1 MKALRVRQPEPYAR
15 LAPDGVLHA
24 EGRARVALRVP
35 GGISRDSLS
44 PVEQAR
50 LFGQV
55 GVWVAALGLGYAVAL
70 YVISRPTHPEETVAR
85 ITQAWRPPTPGLDAL
100 AVVGRRAWAETVGA
114 RHIPHLEFIIEVL
127 APAGAAIGALDR
139 AVGAV
144 VRFLAR
150 IGLGAQRLD
159 ATAFDALL
167 VREGLRRTTVTP
179 AGTTYAAP
187 ARDLDLDERHGAVRL
202 RDGTWAQ
209 SVQVLGPPSKTVPG
223 SLAPVVA
230 LGHPLRLCL
239 RVDAGDREKERKTQ
253 ETRAGALHGTAT
265 MAAGGNKAPGHA
277 LTGGRD
283 EAAALADRLREHT
296 SGIVRVGLY
305 ATTFAPDRT
314 ALEDRVA
321 NLRDALAV
329 GALARVGDGPGHQ
342 RPLWESTLPTGR
354 DEANVTFKWETET
367 VGHCWPFLVQS
378 PGMPAGMALGW
389 TAIGAELVLLDL
401 ASSTLRGRLIDIFGP
416 IRRGKT
422 VLIQL
427 LIEEL
432 LKRGG
437 SATVIDKARGF
448 EVLTALSGGTIVPL
462 GGPGSAALNMWEG
475 PRRTREEYIE
485 RVQFVTH
492 AHELLLANPA
502 SPLNDFHKGYLE
514 QGIHAVYTA
523 HGPATAGVDVHP
535 GCPHDDTCAPLE
547 REFVDWL
554 NRTADVVPP
563 EDREDRRILRGMA
576 WALKRYV
583 GDGTDANLIDRP
595 TRISLD
601 PRAVPLL
608 VFDLAGLD
616 EHSPVRT
623 YAIYAVTRIAE
634 RRAARAKR
642 YSVAEGGGT
651 DVHIVA
657 IDEGWA
663 FLDTD
668 AGRAFVNKLARTAGQ
683 LGLIPIFASQQV
695 SDLARSK
702 MAATFFNMAPLHF
715 LFGLEDTDE
724 EGGTSSKDWLGRRL
738 KLTEAEIDQIETLE
752 GEEGKTAR
760 LFMVRSARGRR
771 RAAHG
776 VVDVPLS
783 KHQLW
788 AYASDPDPR
797 QRRED
802 TVTAIAR
809 DPDAPTALE
818 VWAAVCALA
827 TDTPAADVRAILDA
841 ALSEEDAWAILSA
854 LGTGAAPNAM
864 TPGPYATVAGGGA
877 TWSAAR

>member
-1 MKALRVRQPEPYAR
+1 MRPIRRSQPYAR
-15 LAPDGVLHA
+15 VAPDGVLHA
-24 EGRARVALRVP
+24 EGRARIALRVP

-44 PVEQAR
+44 PLEQAR
-50 LFGQV
+50 LFGHV
-55 GVWVAALGLGYAVAL
+55 GVWAAALGLGYEVCV
-70 YVISRPTHPEETVAR
+70 YVISRPTRPEDVVAR
-85 ITQAWRPPTPGLDAL
+85 ITQAWRPPTPGLRAL
-100 AVVGRRAWAETVGA
+100 AGVGGRAWAATVGA
-114 RHIPHLEFIIEVL
+114 RHIPHLEAYVVIVAPEG
-127 APAGAAIGALDR
+127 APAVALERAATS
-139 AVGAV
+139 V

-159 ATAFDALL
+159 AAAFGTLL
-167 VREGLRRTTVTP
+167 VDEGLCRGETAP
-179 AGTTYAAP
+179 SGTTYAP
-187 ARDLDLDERHGAVRL
+187 PELDEHRSAVPL
-202 RDGTWAQ
+202 PDGTWAQ
-209 SVQVLGPPSKTVPG
+209 SVQVLGSPERTVPG
-223 SLAPVVA
+223 SLAPGVA
-230 LGHPLRLCL
+230 LGQPLRLCL
-239 RVDAGDREKERKTQ
+239 RVVAQDREKERKTQ

-265 MAAGGNKAPGHA
+265 MATGGNKVAGFA

-283 EAAALADRLREHT
+283 EAAALADALRSHT
-296 SGIVRVGLY
+296 RGIVGVGLY
-305 ATTFAPDRT
+305 VTTFAPDRAT
-314 ALEDRVA
+314 LERRVA
-321 NLRDALAV
+321 DLRDALAV

-342 RPLWESTLPTGR
+342 APLWESTLPTGR
-354 DEANVTFKWETET
+354 DAAGVVLKWETEA
-367 VGHCWPFLVQS
+367 VGHCWPVLVQS

-448 EVLTALSGGTIVPL
+448 EVLTALAGGTIVPL

-485 RVQFVTH
+485 RVQFVAH
-492 AHELLLANPA
+492 AHELLLANPS
-502 SPLNDFHKGYLE
+502 SPLSDFHRGYLE
-514 QGIHAVYTA
+514 QGIHEVYRA
-523 HGPATAGVDVHP
+523 HGPETAGADVHS

-547 REFVDWL
+547 REFVAWL
-554 NRTADVVPP
+554 NRTADAVPP

-601 PRAVPLL
+601 PREVPLL

-634 RRAARAKR
+634 QRAALAKR

-724 EGGTSSKDWLGRRL
+724 EGGVSPKDWLGRRL
-738 KLTEAEIDQIETLE
+738 KLTEAELEQIETLE
-752 GEEGKTAR
+752 GEEGKTSR
-760 LFMVRSARGRR
+760 VFMVRAARGRQ

-776 VVDVPLS
+776 VVDLPLS

-802 TVTAIAR
+802 TVKAIAR

-827 TDTPAADVRAILDA
+827 MDTTAADARAILDA
-841 ALSEEDAWAILSA
+841 ALTDAEAWAALSA
-854 LGTGAAPNAM
+854 LGTDPSTASSATAM
-864 TPGPYATVAGGGA
+864 
-877 TWSAAR
+877 AARPHGTAQGGSAPWAAR